1 MSCLCSGSMI
11 LRWYHDG
18 YCAGITSKVRYCA
31 GITKDIALVSPR
43 DVQFTLCVWCFEVRY
58 CAGITKDIALVSVR
72 VMLMIN
78 VLIDNDCV
86 LY

>member
-31 GITKDIALVSPR
+31 GITKDIALVS
-43 DVQFTLCVWCFEVRY
+43 
-58 CAGITKDIALVSVR
+58 VR